1 MFFFFQLKKD
11 QIGDAW
17 LDGIDWA
24 NINSFKRNKEN
35 SNAGNEKSQKM
46 DEGVK
51 EEDDNDDA
59 SKDSSSDNESEGD
72 EITKENE
79 KDQTEILKKIIAYL
93 RPGETILKAIKRLG
107 QSSSASGAKASTVG
121 LSASQRWL
129 KKKNQDTPQASS
141 STASLSAEEIS
152 ALKESL
158 DKLTGFANY
167 FIDRGFYDIYDE
179 TYEKIQRKLENL
191 AKSGNGE
198 SAASDKKLFDI
209 FADDIDENE
218 VDTPK
223 TSTVDQKQEL
233 QGKN

>member
-1 MFFFFQLKKD
+1 
-11 QIGDAW
+11 
-17 LDGIDWA
+17 
-24 NINSFKRNKEN
+24 
-35 SNAGNEKSQKM
+35 M
-46 DEGVK
+46 DEDVK
-51 EEDDNDDA
+51 EEDDDA

-93 RPGETILKAIKRLG
+93 MPGETILKAIKRLG
-107 QSSSASGAKASTVG
+107 QSSSAKASTVG

-129 KKKNQDTPQASS
+129 KKKNQDTQQASS
-141 STASLSAEEIS
+141 SAASLSAEEVS

-158 DKLTGFANY
+158 EKLTGFANY

-191 AKSGNGE
+191 SKSGNGE
-198 SAASDKKLFDI
+198 SAAADKKLFDI

-218 VDTPK
+218 LDTPK
-223 TSTVDQKQEL
+223 TSTVDQKQDL
-233 QGKN
+233 QGKD